1 MTSGQPPAPD
11 GSGVRFLSV
20 SDILEIHQD
29 QISRYGGAADI
40 RDTGLLLSAAA
51 QPEAAFGGSF
61 LHDGIF
67 EMAAAYLFHIVQNHP
82 FVDGNKRTETASALV
97 FLDINGY
104 EVDCD
109 SDELADLVI
118 EVTLGKAKKPEI
130 AALLTK
136 HARPGQDS

>member
-1 MTSGQPPAPD
+1 
-11 GSGVRFLSV
+11 
-20 SDILEIHQD
+20 
-29 QISRYGGAADI
+29 
-40 RDTGLLLSAAA
+40 
-51 QPEAAFGGSF
+51 
-61 LHDGIF
+61 
-67 EMAAAYLFHIVQNHP
+67 MAAAYLFHIVQNHP
-82 FVDGNKRTETASALV
+82 FVDGNKRTGTASALV

-130 AALLTK
+130 AAFLTK

>member
-1 MTSGQPPAPD
+1 
-11 GSGVRFLSV
+11 VRFLSI

-29 QISRYGGAADI
+29 QIARYGGAADI

-82 FVDGNKRTETASALV
+82 FVDGNKRTGTASALV
-97 FLDINGY
+97 FLELNGY
-104 EVDCD
+104 EIECD
-109 SDELADLVI
+109 SDALADLVI

-130 AALLTK
+130 AAFLRT
-136 HARPGQDS
+136 HARPALQ

>member
-11 GSGVRFLSV
+11 GSGMRFLSV
-20 SDILEIHQD
+20 SDTLEIHQD
-29 QISRYGGAADI
+29 QISRYGCAADI

-67 EMAAAYLFHIVQNHP
+67 EMAAAYPFHIVQNHP
-82 FVDGNKRTETASALV
+82 FVDGNKRTGAASALV

-130 AALLTK
+130 AAFLTK

>member
-40 RDTGLLLSAAA
+40 RDTGLLLSASA

-67 EMAAAYLFHIVQNHP
+67 EMASDYLFHIVQNHP
-82 FVDGNKRTETASALV
+82 FVDGNKRTGTASALV

-130 AALLTK
+130 AAFLTK